1 MFTLTMG
8 AAAQAADEPR
18 YQAWQGNDAATAAL
32 VERLNGLIDGA
43 ERVRAADPNFLAD
56 LRAAIDGAG
65 SFAQQ
70 APEPVEIVSSARAS
84 SDPPRAVAAP
94 EDSGG
99 SLLSTITD
107 SLDSLT
113 GGGGLLS
120 GLTGGS
126 EGGSGGGGALSNAD
140 IGAGLR
146 QPSNSPPSMWW
157 RNWAQWT
164 ALIWIRSFTSR
175 CPKA

>member
-43 ERVRAADPNFLAD
+43 ARARAAAPNFLAD

-84 SDPPRAVAAP
+84 SGTRRA
-94 EDSGG
+94 
-99 SLLSTITD
+99 
-107 SLDSLT
+107 
-113 GGGGLLS
+113 LLS

-126 EGGSGGGGALSNAD
+126 EGGSGGGGALSDTD

-164 ALIWIRSFTSR
+164 DLIWIRSFTSR